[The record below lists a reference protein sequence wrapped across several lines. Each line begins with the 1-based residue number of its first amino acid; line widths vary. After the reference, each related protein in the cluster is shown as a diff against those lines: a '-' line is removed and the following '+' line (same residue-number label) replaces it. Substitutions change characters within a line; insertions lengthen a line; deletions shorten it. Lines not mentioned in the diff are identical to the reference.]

1 VTLREFVRIVLE
13 FARQQALSCVF
24 PFSFVAALALTKR
37 VGLPGIPR
45 YDLLLLIGLTIQAL
59 MLATRM
65 ETRDELKV
73 ICVFHVLGL
82 ALELFK
88 VRAGS
93 WAYPES
99 AWTKVGGVPL
109 YSGFMYASVAS
120 YMCQAWRRLDLRLE
134 RWPPSFAVSL
144 LAAALYL
151 NFFTHHYLPDFRW
164 VLAACVLVVFA
175 RTRVGYCVAGHG
187 LRMPM
192 PVAFLLIGLFVWI
205 AENIATRLG
214 AWQYP
219 HQASGWQMVHAE
231 KIGSWT
237 LLSIVSLV
245 VVAQLK
251 RVKYG
256 NAGEERAARARIRL
270 QKTSSKHGRK
280 ELG

>member
-1 VTLREFVRIVLE
+1 LSHNKILVAERLGVARITPALFFE

-24 PFSFVAALALTKR
+24 PFSFVAALALTR
-37 VGLPGIPR
+37 RIGIPGVPR
-45 YDLLLLIGLTIQAL
+45 YDLLLVIGLAIQAL
-59 MLATRM
+59 MLLTRM

-73 ICVFHVLGL
+73 ICVFHALGL

-93 WAYPES
+93 WAYPEFS
-99 AWTKVGGVPL
+99 WTKIGGVPL

-120 YMCQAWRRLDLRLE
+120 YMCQAWRRLDLRMDH
-134 RWPPSFAVSL
+134 WPPSIVTGG

-151 NFFTHHYLPDFRW
+151 NFFTHHFLPDLRW
-164 VLAACVLVVFA
+164 ALAAAVLLAFL
-175 RTRVGYCVAGHG
+175 RTRVTYRVSEVS
-187 LRMPM
+187 LQMPM
-192 PVAFLLIGLFVWI
+192 TLAFLLIGLFVWF

-219 HQASGWQMVHAE
+219 HQVSGWQMVHAQ

-237 LLSIVSLV
+237 LLAIVSLV

-256 NAGEERAARARIRL
+256 VGTER
-270 QKTSSKHGRK
+270 
-280 ELG
+280 E